1 MRLTDQT
8 LVVIGGTSG
17 IGLATAR
24 LAKDAGA
31 RVTVVGR
38 DRDRL
43 DRALALLGAG
53 ASGEQVDASDRDAL
67 DTLFMR
73 TRHLHHLVV
82 AASSGVGAGPL
93 AALAREDLT
102 RGFDGKFWVQWQCVQ
117 AALPYLSPQ
126 GSITFVT
133 AISARVGRPGTSG
146 LAAINGALGAM
157 VLPLAHELGPIRVN
171 AVSPGVVDTPWWD
184 RQAGQMRHEVFEQV
198 AATIPAQ
205 RIGRAEDV
213 ADAIVFLSGASYV
226 TGVILDVDGGL
237 RGASSG

>member
-24 LAKDAGA
+24 LAGDVGA

-53 ASGEQVDASDRDAL
+53 ARGEPVDASDRGAL
-67 DTLFMR
+67 DAFFRR
-73 TRHLHHLVV
+73 TGYVHHLVI

-93 AALAREDLT
+93 AALAREDLM
-102 RGFDGKFWVQWQCVQ
+102 RGFDGKFWVQWQCAQ

-133 AISARVGRPGTSG
+133 AISARMGRPGTSG

-171 AVSPGVVDTPWWD
+171 AVSPGVIDTPWWD
-184 RQAGQMRHEVFEQV
+184 RQAEQIRYGVFEQV
-198 AATIPAQ
+198 AATVPAA
-205 RIGRAEDV
+205 RVGRPEDV
-213 ADAIVFLSGASYV
+213 ADAIVFLAGASYV
-226 TGVILDVDGGL
+226 TGVTLDVDGGL
-237 RGASSG
+237 RGASPG